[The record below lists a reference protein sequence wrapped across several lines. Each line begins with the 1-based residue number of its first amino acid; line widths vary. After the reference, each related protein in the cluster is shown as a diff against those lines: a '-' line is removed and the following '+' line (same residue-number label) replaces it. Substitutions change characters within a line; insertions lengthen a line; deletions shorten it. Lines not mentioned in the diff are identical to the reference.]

1 MDERGTFTR
10 RKSSLVRSLSL
21 KMAGRNKELGMTLF
35 TRHDCF
41 KKGRRSSI
49 APSGVTR
56 ARRRRKDEKNRGWW
70 AKKCAKRVETRRR
83 RRWRVRTSLRPPR
96 LEDTA
101 VARKAEEKG
110 VEKISRGGRLFY
122 WAGLKSILGADCL

>member
-1 MDERGTFTR
+1 
-10 RKSSLVRSLSL
+10 
-21 KMAGRNKELGMTLF
+21 MTLF

-49 APSGVTR
+49 VPSGVTR
-56 ARRRRKDEKNRGWW
+56 AREERTRRIVDGGRS
-70 AKKCAKRVETRRR
+70 KKCAKRVETRRR
-83 RRWRVRTSLRPPR
+83 RRVRISLRPHR

-110 VEKISRGGRLFY
+110 KKISRSGRLFY
-122 WAGLKSILGADCL
+122 WVGLKSILGTDCL

>member
-1 MDERGTFTR
+1 
-10 RKSSLVRSLSL
+10 
-21 KMAGRNKELGMTLF
+21 MTLF

-49 APSGVTR
+49 VPSGVTR
-56 ARRRRKDEKNRGWW
+56 ARKRAREERTRRIVDGGRS
-70 AKKCAKRVETRRR
+70 KKCAKRVETRRR
-83 RRWRVRTSLRPPR
+83 RRRMRISLRPHR

-110 VEKISRGGRLFY
+110 KKISRGGRLFY
-122 WAGLKSILGADCL
+122 WVGLKSILGTDCL